1 MKSVICAIAAIAVA
15 VGLSACAPT
24 QGTVMSVPTETTET
38 AAAFLTT
45 QELYAATMPSVVTLR
60 LGKEQGS
67 GVAVSR
73 DLVITNAHVVR
84 DEKRGTAELMGG
96 KKLPVTVVGVDPEM
110 DIAVVRVEGAQLTPI
125 TQCPK
130 GGCGMQVGDTVAALG
145 APLGLDHTMTVGVV
159 GAVDREPMTRPD
171 AYGDAVRSYVQHDA
185 SIGPGSSGG
194 ALIDTRG
201 RLVGINTL
209 IASRGGGGDFGLAIP
224 ARDAMAAAYTITLG
238 ALK

>member
-1 MKSVICAIAAIAVA
+1 VKSVVAAIGAVVVA

-24 QGTVMSVPTETTET
+24 AGTPMAVPTETAEPY
-38 AAAFLTT
+38 LTM
-45 QELYAATMPSVVTLR
+45 QELYSASMPSVVTLR
-60 LGKEQGS
+60 VGKEQGS
-67 GVAVSR
+67 GVAVAD

-96 KKLPVTVVGVDPEM
+96 KKLPVTVVGVAPEM

-130 GGCGMQVGDTVAALG
+130 GGCDLRSGDTVAALG

-159 GAVDREPMTRPD
+159 GDSDREPMPRGD
-171 AYGDAVRSYVQHDA
+171 DYGGAVRSYVQHDA

-194 ALIDTRG
+194 ALVDTRG
-201 RLVGINTL
+201 RLVGINSL
-209 IASRGGGGDFGLAIP
+209 IASRGGGGDFGFAIP